1 MFLSLSWMILDGL
14 KGANLAHC
22 RQRCQMIGAG
32 LHAVSEAML
41 SCGITSDTIQNSA
54 LDPSRA
60 DQLRSPDS
68 LVSRIVHSMETE

>member
-14 KGANLAHC
+14 KRANLAHC
-22 RQRCQMIGAG
+22 GQRCQMIGAV
-32 LHAVSEAML
+32 LHAALDAML
-41 SCGITSDTIQNSA
+41 SCGSTSDTIQNSA
-54 LDPSRA
+54 RDPSRS